1 MFSHSTKLYTRSILR
16 KHKEKLCLFVNSST
30 HSYAVLLQNKREFDL
45 GKEMKMFF
53 VSSE

>member
-16 KHKEKLCLFVNSST
+16 KHKEKLCLFVNT